1 MLLLFKLTFLHYNLS
16 MNLDKL
22 KSLTLLYVEDE
33 PLIRQNAVEYLSRY
47 CQTVLEASNGE
58 EGYALYTQH
67 SPDLIIS
74 DIKMP
79 KLSGLEFASKI
90 RLEDK
95 KTPIIITTAHTDTEY
110 LLKAVELQL
119 VKYIIK
125 PVTADKLTEALYLAC
140 ESLENENKS
149 VIHLN
154 KHTQYD
160 TFNQTLLIENT
171 LVKLTHNEILLFD
184 FMVKNRQR
192 AITYQEIENLIWA
205 YEGMSMDA
213 LRSLVRGLRK
223 KLDGEFIENVS
234 GVGYRLKS

>member
-1 MLLLFKLTFLHYNLS
+1 
-16 MNLDKL
+16 MNLDRL
-22 KSLTLLYVEDE
+22 KPLTLLYVEDE

-47 CQTVLEASNGE
+47 CNTVLEASNGD

-119 VKYIIK
+119 IKYIVK
-125 PVTADKLTEALYLAC
+125 PITSEKLQEALHIVCETLQSDDNARIYLDK
-140 ESLENENKS
+140 N
-149 VIHLN
+149 
-154 KHTQYD
+154 TQYD
-160 TFNQTLLIENT
+160 LLNQTLFQKQTHI
-171 LVKLTHNEILLFD
+171 KLTHNELLFFD
-184 FMVKNRQR
+184 FLVKNRQR

-223 KLDGEFIENVS
+223 KLEGEFIENVS
-234 GVGYRLKS
+234 GIGYRLSVTH

>member
-1 MLLLFKLTFLHYNLS
+1 
-16 MNLDKL
+16 MNLDRL
-22 KSLTLLYVEDE
+22 KPLTLLYVEDE
-33 PLIRQNAVEYLSRY
+33 PLIRQNALEYLRRY
-47 CQTVLEASNGE
+47 CNHVLEAQDGKE
-58 EGYALYTQH
+58 ALQVYKTH
-67 SPDLIIS
+67 KPDIIIT

-79 KLSGLEFASKI
+79 RLDGLAMATHI
-90 RLEDK
+90 RQEDK
-95 KTPIIITTAHTDTEY
+95 ETPIIMTTAHTDTEY

-119 VKYIIK
+119 VKYIVK
-125 PVTADKLTEALYLAC
+125 PVTADKLTEALCLAC
-140 ESLENENKS
+140 ESLEGEEKS
-149 VIHLN
+149 IIHLN

-160 TFNQTLLIENT
+160 TLNQTLLIKNT

-223 KLDGEFIENVS
+223 KLSHGKLGGEFIENVS
-234 GVGYRLKS
+234 GVGYRLCVSA

>member
-1 MLLLFKLTFLHYNLS
+1 MTLES
-16 MNLDKL
+16 L
-22 KSLTLLYVEDE
+22 KPLTLLYVEDE
-33 PLIRQNAVEYLSRY
+33 ALIRQNAVEYLSRY
-47 CQTVLEASNGE
+47 CDTVLEASNGE
-58 EGYALYTQH
+58 EGYTLYQQH

-90 RLEDK
+90 RIEDK

-119 VKYIIK
+119 IKYIVK
-125 PVTADKLTEALYLAC
+125 PITSEKLQEALYNVC
-140 ESLENENKS
+140 ETLQDDNSTHINLDMN
-149 VIHLN
+149 
-154 KHTQYD
+154 TQYD
-160 TFNQTLLIENT
+160 LLNQTLFQKQEHI
-171 LVKLTHNEILLFD
+171 KLTHNELLFFD
-184 FMVKNRQR
+184 FLVKNRQR

-223 KLDGEFIENVS
+223 KLDGEFIENIS
-234 GVGYRLKS
+234 GVGYRLITNNCLPHT